1 MNGINRV
8 LRNGVNLK
16 EVNRV
21 LRNGRRIVSF
31 RITALSL
38 FGLLSM
44 LYSSKWLFS
53 GSPQKKESKQKLV
66 NPILDFTPY
75 QNMLDY
81 KDCAGRTFEQ
91 MHHTYHRNGIL
102 LFTPCSLVNDT
113 SMDAIG
119 EKLDERCGPHYH
131 DNRCQNRIQDWGMK
145 DVNRIAINAEILAVM
160 DALHGRKSF
169 PFQTL
174 NFKWGTG
181 QPLHSDLMHFAG
193 FPSMTMAGAW
203 VALEDIHPDAGPLH
217 YVLRSHLDKFYHY
230 NELGCDDGA
239 HSSCYE
245 SALQSLV
252 GVKVEEGVWE
262 MAVGLP
268 KKGEV
273 IIWGSNAIHGG
284 SGFKHTHRHVNMNTC
299 THTHAHEMCVHMC
312 TFTHTCVCAHVSR
325 VCVHRH
331 QRS

>member
-230 NELGCDDGA
+230 NELGCDDGVCVHIYSFVCVCVCVCA
-239 HSSCYE
+239 H
-245 SALQSLV
+245 AR
-252 GVKVEEGVWE
+252 
-262 MAVGLP
+262 
-268 KKGEV
+268 
-273 IIWGSNAIHGG
+273 
-284 SGFKHTHRHVNMNTC
+284 THMC
-299 THTHAHEMCVHMC
+299 THTH
-312 TFTHTCVCAHVSR
+312 TPHTRCA
-325 VCVHRH
+325 
-331 QRS
+331 Q